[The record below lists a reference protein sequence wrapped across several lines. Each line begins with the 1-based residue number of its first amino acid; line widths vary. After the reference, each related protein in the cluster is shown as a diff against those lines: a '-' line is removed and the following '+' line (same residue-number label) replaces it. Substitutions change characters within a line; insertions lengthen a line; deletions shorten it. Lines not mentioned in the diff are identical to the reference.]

1 MPNVPFPK
9 LDIGG
14 RSLIL
19 HKIEAKKKELDIVV
33 ASILEQLAPIE
44 EYCNVEISDG
54 VKAAVENF
62 KSGKVKFEECSKIF
76 SDIDDRVVLAVDVLS
91 RAIIEL
97 KGDLQEVCDRV
108 PMAGY
113 CPPPPTGWFF

>member
-44 EYCNVEISDG
+44 EYCNVVIFYE
-54 VKAAVENF
+54 VKTAVENF
-62 KSGKVKFEECSKIF
+62 KAGKVKFEDCSKIF
-76 SDIDDRVVLAVDVLS
+76 SDIDDRLPFLAVFGQKFTPHLGVSWGILRRIQVNIDPCTSV
-91 RAIIEL
+91 
-97 KGDLQEVCDRV
+97 
-108 PMAGY
+108 
-113 CPPPPTGWFF
+113 